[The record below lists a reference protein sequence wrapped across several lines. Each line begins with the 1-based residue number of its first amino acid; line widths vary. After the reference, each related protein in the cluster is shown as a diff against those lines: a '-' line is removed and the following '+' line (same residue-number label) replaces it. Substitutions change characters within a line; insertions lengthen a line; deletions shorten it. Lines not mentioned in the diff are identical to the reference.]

1 MYNSKKQWYRDKTQ
15 VNGIHCN
22 GVRDGVS
29 YQIEIDIYSNG
40 KRFSAIGSTQ
50 YTSVQGS
57 TSITCRYNGY
67 RSKTYEL
74 LLKELRKDARQA
86 CTNNLTWNF
95 TKEDARAVFH
105 VWSDIINNFEEET

>member
-40 KRFSAIGSTQ
+40 KRFFAIGSTQ
-50 YTSVQGS
+50 YTSVQES